1 MSNQNDVLESKT
13 ICQKGEWISVLK
25 DRAQTNSS
33 TNEALGCWD
42 RIHGNHRTSP
52 PRGNIHCHRCRST
65 SPRIYLA
72 QDVARSW
79 RALIF
84 SSRGAASKY
93 EQKKKHDG
101 GESEEKM
108 MKAEPQKLK

>member
-25 DRAQTNSS
+25 DRAQTHHS
-33 TNEALGCWD
+33 TNDALGCWD
-42 RIHGNHRTSP
+42 GMRRNHRTSP
-52 PRGNIHCHRCRST
+52 VRCSHGHRCRGT

-72 QDVARSW
+72 QDVARGW
-79 RALIF
+79 RAFIF
-84 SSRGAASKY
+84 SSGSAASKY
-93 EQKKKHDG
+93 IQKKKHDG